1 MSASLARRL
10 PLLLLPL
17 LLFST
22 GCLPGIDWLPDSSGF
37 VYSGGRGKKQL
48 MLFDVKT
55 KKSKALS
62 ADAVGNTWPS
72 VSPDGKKVAAAV
84 RSQRGG
90 TAYVTV
96 RVFGRDGKLLHR
108 SKDIEWKAK
117 AKGKEKD
124 EPQVVQAAWSPDGD
138 KLLLAD
144 VLRTAIYDL
153 KTTKVTFVEG
163 LVLTFGNR
171 PIRPDGK
178 GAVTYGQEKFNWVD
192 WSGKAQAINVKLP
205 EEKKGKADPEG
216 DALMMLFPLLFDSK
230 WEGKVARVAF
240 GEGDLRLDT
249 GKLTGEMRPEK
260 KDGPGTVRQS
270 HTFPGGTVVRIVETK
285 KDGGLE
291 GPLALEVVKPG
302 GKELLSR
309 GPKVMKL
316 YPSPDGRLVAVRYS
330 EDFEALFTDRKS
342 DRILVLDS
350 AGKKLA
356 DFPVAE

>member
-1 MSASLARRL
+1 MSPFLARRL
-10 PLLLLPL
+10 PLLLVSL

-22 GCLPGIDWLPDSSGF
+22 GCLPGLDWLPDSSGF
-37 VYSGGRGKKQL
+37 VYSGGKGKKQL
-48 MLFDVKT
+48 MLFDVKA
-55 KKSKALS
+55 KKSKALV
-62 ADAVGNTWPS
+62 AEAVGNTWPA

-84 RSQRGG
+84 RSQRGA

-108 SKDIEWKAK
+108 SRDIEWKK
-117 AKGKEKD
+117 AKGKDKD
-124 EPQVVQAAWSPDGD
+124 EPQVVQVGWSPDGE

-144 VLRTAIYDL
+144 VLRTALYDL
-153 KTTKVTFVEG
+153 KTTKTTFVEG
-163 LVLTFGNR
+163 HLLTFGNR

-192 WSGKAQAINVKLP
+192 WSGKVQPIKVKLP

-216 DALMMLFPLLFDSK
+216 DALMMLFPILFDSQ
-230 WEGKVARVAF
+230 WEGKVARVHF

-249 GKLTGEMRPEK
+249 GKLTGEMRPGK
-260 KDGPGTVRQS
+260 KEGGPGTVRQS
-270 HTFPGGTVVRIVETK
+270 HTFAGGTVVRIVETK

-291 GPLALEVVKPG
+291 GPLALEVVRPR
-302 GKELLSR
+302 GKELIAT

-316 YPSPDGRLVAVRYS
+316 YPSPDGRLLAVRLS

-342 DRILVLDS
+342 DRIIVLDS
-350 AGKKLA
+350 AGKKVA
-356 DFPVAE
+356 DFPVGE